1 MYILDSF
8 CALEDLV
15 KNLFDKHSNVAKIK
29 KSQFIRYMYN
39 SISLR
44 IIYLHTI
51 FIIKIAILQNG
62 LESLQLFRDGDHF
75 RIRELG
81 L

>member
-29 KSQFIRYMYN
+29 KSQFMYN

-75 RIRELG
+75 IIRELG